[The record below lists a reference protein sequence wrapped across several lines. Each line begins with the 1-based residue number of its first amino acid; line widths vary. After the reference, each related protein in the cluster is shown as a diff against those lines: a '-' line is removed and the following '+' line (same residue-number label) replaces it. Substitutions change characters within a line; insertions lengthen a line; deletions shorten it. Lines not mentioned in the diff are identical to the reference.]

1 MLRVRLMAVDS
12 DIEFRARAGVVA
24 STIHDMVYSV
34 LRDVRKCLMNYF
46 IRFHGVFVM
55 ASIITNQEFNGSFDL

>member
-24 STIHDMVYSV
+24 STIHDMVYSAV
-34 LRDVRKCLMNYF
+34 QALRRCLTNYF
-46 IRFHGVFVM
+46 IRCHGVLVM
-55 ASIITNQEFNGSFDL
+55 TYQQPEI